1 MVNSIY
7 LLKLS
12 GFLWWVLVRFCKTD
26 LKEEQSKEKAGR
38 NFLFLALIIFILVF
52 ITTKLR

>member
-38 NFLFLALIIFILVF
+38 NFLVF
-52 ITTKLR
+52 GTNNIYSCIYNN